1 MKRTSLALLTSL
13 GLHAFLMVAVY
24 GWMDEKPASKSESIS
39 FRMNSVSI
47 YKKEQNPINEMA
59 NQESSVTPQNE
70 IKPQKIPSKKRE
82 KISSKTVPSVD
93 ETNIISESN
102 ATSLTENVSPKPNT
116 TVSFEPE
123 STKQTYVELYGNEIR
138 ALIEKYKEYPELA
151 RKRSLGDTVEV
162 SFILT
167 PSGEIEALQAPS
179 KYKILSNSA
188 VETLHKAKVFFPLPS
203 ENVTI
208 KIPIIYL
215 IK

>member
-1 MKRTSLALLTSL
+1 MKRTSLSLLVSL
-13 GLHAFLMVAVY
+13 GLHAFLMAAVY
-24 GWMDEKPASKSESIS
+24 GWMDEKPASKSKSIS
-39 FRMNSVSI
+39 LRMSTVSI
-47 YKKEQNPINEMA
+47 YKKEQNSINEMA
-59 NQESSVTPQNE
+59 NQESSVTPQRE
-70 IKPQKIPSKKRE
+70 MRSQKIPSKKRE

-116 TVSFEPE
+116 TVSFEPK

-151 RKRSLGDTVEV
+151 RKRSLGDTVEI

-188 VETLHKAKVFFPLPS
+188 VETLHKAKAFFPLPS